1 MPSFSHPN
9 LMVGTENY
17 DDAGVYK
24 ISDDLALIQTV
35 DFFTPMVDDPFTFGQ
50 IAAANA
56 LSDIYAMGG
65 EPLTALNIATFPKC
79 SDLEVFGQ
87 ILRGGAEK
95 VMEAGALLIGGHTVD
110 DKEPKYG
117 LAVTGIAKPEE
128 ILSNDKAR
136 PGDILIM
143 TKTLGNGIIATG
155 IKAGMIDEEIE
166 REVIRDMATLNKQ
179 AGAAMGKAGVHS
191 ATDIT
196 GFGFLGHLGEMMAA
210 SKVSAEVWAD
220 RLPIWEKARE
230 LAEMGIIPGGC
241 YNNKNYLADRID
253 FEIDVPRFLQDIMFD
268 PQTSGGLL
276 IAVSPQKVD
285 FLASLLQERQVGFR
299 LVGRI
304 HAGNA
309 GRIHVRRDEDKI

>member
-1 MPSFSHPN
+1 MPRFSHPN
-9 LMVGTENY
+9 LLVGTENY

-35 DFFTPMVDDPFTFGQ
+35 DFFTPMVDDPFAFGQ

-65 EPLTALNIATFPKC
+65 EPLTVMNIATFPKC
-79 SDLEVFGQ
+79 SDLEVFAQ

-95 VMEAGALLIGGHTVD
+95 VIEAGALVVGGHTVD

-117 LAVTGIAKPEE
+117 LAVTGIAKPQE
-128 ILSNDKAR
+128 ILTNDKAR
-136 PGDILIM
+136 PGDLLVM

-155 IKAGMIDEEIE
+155 IKAGMVDEQTEL
-166 REVIRDMATLNKQ
+166 EVIRDMAALNKN
-179 AGAAMGKAGVHS
+179 AGTVSKKAGVHS

-196 GFGFLGHLGEMMAA
+196 GFGFLGHLGEMIVA
-210 SKVSAEVWAD
+210 SKVSAEIWAE
-220 RLPIWEKARE
+220 RLPVWEKARE

-241 YNNKNYLADRID
+241 YNNKNHLAGRID
-253 FEIDVPRFLQDIMFD
+253 FQADVPQFLQDIMFD

-276 IAVSPQKVD
+276 IAVSPLKVN
-285 FLASLLQERQVGFR
+285 LLVSLLQESRVGFR
-299 LVGRI
+299 LVGKVHGENPGKIYVSRSE
-304 HAGNA
+304 GNL
-309 GRIHVRRDEDKI
+309 

>member
-1 MPSFSHPN
+1 MPKFSHPN
-9 LMVGTENY
+9 LLVGTENY

-35 DFFTPMVDDPFTFGQ
+35 DFFTPMVDDPFAFGQ

-65 EPLTALNIATFPKC
+65 EPLTVMNIATFPKC
-79 SDLEVFGQ
+79 SDLEVFAK
-87 ILRGGAEK
+87 ILRGGAQK
-95 VMEAGALLIGGHTVD
+95 VIEAGALLVGGHTVD

-117 LAVTGIAKPEE
+117 LAVTGIAKPQE
-128 ILSNDKAR
+128 ILTNDKAR
-136 PGDILIM
+136 PGDLLVM

-155 IKAGMIDEEIE
+155 IKAGMVDEQTEL
-166 REVIRDMATLNKQ
+166 EVIRDMAALNKN
-179 AGAAMGKAGVHS
+179 AAVAIKKAGVHS

-210 SKVSAEVWAD
+210 SKVSAEIWAE
-220 RLPIWEKARE
+220 RLPVWEKARE

-241 YNNKNYLADRID
+241 YNNKNYLAERLD
-253 FEIDVPRFLQDIMFD
+253 FQADVPQFLQDIMFD

-276 IAVSPQKVD
+276 IAVSPLKVN
-285 FLASLLQERQVGFR
+285 LLVSLLQESRVGFR
-299 LVGRI
+299 LVGKVHGENPGKIYVSRGE
-304 HAGNA
+304 GNL
-309 GRIHVRRDEDKI
+309 